1 LKEERNKM
9 QDIKVDKKLD
19 IRGEVCPYTLV
30 KSKLGI
36 ESIELGQTMEIIL
49 DYPEAADSI
58 PKAMLNYGHS
68 VLKIE
73 KINSKEWVILVR
85 KEVED

>member
-1 LKEERNKM
+1 MEDVK
-9 QDIKVDKKLD
+9 IDKNLD

-36 ESIELGQTMEIIL
+36 EGLEVGQIIEIIL

-68 VLKIE
+68 VLKVE
-73 KINSKEWVILVR
+73 KINSTEWIVQVR

>member
-1 LKEERNKM
+1 MNDVK
-9 QDIKVDKKLD
+9 IDKKLD

-36 ESIELGQTMEIIL
+36 ETIEVGQIMEILL
-49 DYPEAADSI
+49 DYPEASDSI

-68 VLKIE
+68 VLKVE
-73 KINSKEWVILVR
+73 KINDKEWIVQVR

>member
-1 LKEERNKM
+1 MN
-9 QDIKVDKKLD
+9 DIKIDKHLD

-30 KSKLGI
+30 KSKLAVENI
-36 ESIELGQTMEIIL
+36 EVGQVLEIIL
-49 DYPEAADSI
+49 DYPEAASSV

-68 VLKIE
+68 VLKVD
-73 KINSKEWVILVR
+73 KINPKEWIIHVR

>member
-1 LKEERNKM
+1 MNNSEAT
-9 QDIKVDKKLD
+9 IDKRLD

-30 KSKLGI
+30 KTKLAVEDI
-36 ESIELGQTMEIIL
+36 EVGQVLEVIL

-58 PKAMLNYGHS
+58 PKAMINYGNS
-68 VLKIE
+68 VLKVE
-73 KINSKEWVILVR
+73 KINPKEWRIIIR